1 MCNNSC
7 VASLFRG
14 GGGVFGKYRNGKE
27 YEIMYIKASAAV
39 RIVSAIIK
47 QGAMHPNCIQNST
60 IACVVDG
67 KRFIGAHGP
76 GQSLI
81 LEINHDVLPNET
93 LQLHFEVNEGPS
105 FSQFQNS
112 IGMPSDI
119 YYQHIWQKRGEHQF
133 SNITE
138 LEHVNIPLDVEG
150 VDLVDS
156 LNVMVLY

>member
-1 MCNNSC
+1 VCNNSC

-93 LQLHFEVNEGPS
+93 LQLQFRIDGDEWDFQKYKPKTHVRSKSFIQPNEKK
-105 FSQFQNS
+105 F
-112 IGMPSDI
+112 
-119 YYQHIWQKRGEHQF
+119 R
-133 SNITE
+133 NITKQ
-138 LEHVNIPLDVEG
+138 EHVNMSLDFEG